1 MTDRT
6 ATAALTVADWM
17 TPDPVAVAPEAGLIE
32 IRALFRRH
40 RFHHVPVVA
49 DGRPVGVVS
58 DRDVLAAVSPFL
70 DTPGETPRDVGTLA
84 RTAADLFYLDEIAS
98 LGAKIADFSFTA
110 CLSESMADVGD
121 GVHVVEGNVTD
132 IVKGCEPDLAR
143 TEVYFCGPPPM
154 VDAAL
159 ALAETAGVPRD
170 QIFYDKFTSPAF
182 D

>member
-84 RTAADLFYLDEIAS
+84 RTAADLMATDLRVVALDAPLVEAS
-98 LGAKIADFSFTA
+98 RQMVEAEVSSLLVVD
-110 CLSESMADVGD
+110 GD
-121 GVHVVEGNVTD
+121 GALVGILT
-132 IVKGCEPDLAR
+132 AR
-143 TEVYFCGPPPM
+143 DVLRASMG
-154 VDAAL
+154 
-159 ALAETAGVPRD
+159 
-170 QIFYDKFTSPAF
+170 
-182 D
+182 